1 MSLEYKVPRILWE
14 NLESVLYAQSK
25 RYVMELAKRLGV
37 SEKELVKRVLPTSDS
52 LRVIIQD
59 SQAESNQCKAYV
71 QHDKMTVFCK
81 KATAYQSEFCVYHRS
96 MRMTVIDGT
105 EPIIVQKVK
114 DRNDMEPMWMQDNI
128 LVNSNGNIIGKIN
141 RDQSI
146 IKRFVIE
153 SELDEVPKS
162 KSSLI
167 T

>member
-37 SEKELVKRVLPTSDS
+37 AEKELLKRVLPTSDS
-52 LRVIIQD
+52 LHVMIQD

-81 KATAYQSEFCVYHRS
+81 KATAYHSEFCVYHRNT
-96 MRMTVIDGT
+96 RMTVIDGT
-105 EPIIVQKVK
+105 EPIVIQKVK
-114 DRNDMEPMWMQDNI
+114 DRNDMEPMWVQDNV
-128 LVNSNGNIIGKIN
+128 LLNSNGHVVGKIN

-146 IKRFVIE
+146 MKRFVV
-153 SELDEVPKS
+153 EVPKTE
-162 KSSLI
+162 SSLSR
-167 T
+167 